1 MKETFNFIAPKHT
14 SSFIKVIGVGGAG
27 TNAVNNMFR
36 QGITD
41 IDFIACNADTKSL
54 EASPVPTKINLLGAD
69 GHYTGS
75 RPEAAKQMAVG
86 KADEIKEILS
96 INTTLLFIVAG
107 MGGGTGTGVAPEIAR
122 IAKEIELDDKDLQKI
137 TVVALVTTPFNFEG
151 KKRMEEAQQGIEE
164 LRKYADAI
172 MVIDNNKLLE
182 GEKVA
187 FREAFAKADEAML
200 LVVKS
205 FSDMINGEAYM
216 FVDMRDMQ
224 TILKNG
230 GNCFVGSGIA
240 DGNTRVLDAAVQAL
254 TKPLAAV
261 ADVST
266 SHSILLHFNCSKEH
280 EIAAQELE
288 EAMQYL
294 TGVCVNKPTIIW
306 GLGFDNTLGE
316 NVRVTIVAT
325 DIEETNYGKTDL
337 IGDITAGK

>member
-1 MKETFNFIAPKHT
+1 MKDTFNFIAPKHT

-54 EASPVPTKINLLGAD
+54 DASPVPTKINLLGAD

-107 MGGGTGTGVAPEIAR
+107 MGGGTGTGAAPEIAR
-122 IAKEIELDDKDLQKI
+122 IVKEIETDDDYMPKI

-151 KKRMEEAQQGIEE
+151 KKRMEEAQQGLDE
-164 LRKYADAI
+164 LRKYSDAI
-172 MVIDNNKLLE
+172 MVIDNNKLLD
-182 GEKVA
+182 GEEMTL
-187 FREAFAKADEAML
+187 REAIAKSDKAML
-200 LVVKS
+200 RTIRV
-205 FSDMINGEAYM
+205 FADMITMDAVVH
-216 FVDMRDMQ
+216 VDLRDIK
-224 TILKNG
+224 TILNDG
-230 GNCFVGSGIA
+230 GDCFVGSGIA
-240 DGNTRVLDAAVQAL
+240 EGKTRVQDAALQAL
-254 TKPLAAV
+254 TKPLTAV

-266 SHSILLHFNCSKEH
+266 SHSILLHFTCSKEH

-288 EAMQYL
+288 GAFSYL
-294 TGVCVNKPTIIW
+294 TGVCVKQPNILW
-306 GLGFDNTLGE
+306 GLGYDNTLGE
-316 NVRVTIVAT
+316 KVCVTIVAVKGN
-325 DIEETNYGKTDL
+325 DIIFNDDNI
-337 IGDITAGK
+337 IGDVRFPY